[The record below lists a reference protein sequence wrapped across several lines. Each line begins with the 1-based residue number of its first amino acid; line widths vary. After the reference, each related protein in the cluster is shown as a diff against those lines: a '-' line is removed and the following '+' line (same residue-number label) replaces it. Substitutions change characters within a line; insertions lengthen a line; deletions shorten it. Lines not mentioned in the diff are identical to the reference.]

1 MIDWN
6 IAVWHETVRAS
17 LGNVD
22 SISTISK
29 STCLKKC
36 ANSLCSNWN
45 KVDRNLGRVPP
56 LSSKR
61 HRRVDCDML
70 TIWQPSCSSF
80 QLPCLVAKNNCEF
93 WVILLFTTHFLLFPL
108 HWAELLY
115 TRWVRVSES
124 ICVFSS
130 FLRVTS
136 KWENV
141 YKMHISYR
149 VTEDN
154 LNTGLANRPRLWL
167 RLCSRTSVSFILKLV
182 QGLTR
187 LSPTWLTERHAS
199 AEISLACTVEILE
212 FTTIHTNYNNR
223 SCIMSDSKVS
233 TRGLYYSIS
242 ENTGIREIN
251 F

>member
-1 MIDWN
+1 MLSAPTEIKWTEIWDGFL
-6 IAVWHETVRAS
+6 H
-17 LGNVD
+17 
-22 SISTISK
+22 
-29 STCLKKC
+29 
-36 ANSLCSNWN
+36 
-45 KVDRNLGRVPP
+45 
-56 LSSKR
+56 SSKR
-61 HRRVDCDML
+61 HRRLDCDML
-70 TIWQPSCSSF
+70 TIWQPSRSSS
-80 QLPCLVAKNNCEF
+80 QLPCLVAKNNWEF

-130 FLRVTS
+130 FLRGVTS

-141 YKMHISYR
+141 YKMPVSYR

-167 RLCSRTSVSFILKLV
+167 SVMIICSRTSVSFILKLV

-187 LSPTWLTERHAS
+187 LSPTWHTERHAS
-199 AEISLACTVEILE
+199 AEISLACSVDILE
-212 FTTIHTNYNNR
+212 FTTIHTNYTNR

-233 TRGLYYSIS
+233 TRGLYYSRS
-242 ENTGIREIN
+242 ENTGLREIN